1 MLDEEG
7 DVISEVDK
15 FCKMVIREHNAACD
29 RGDVVASPDKLYMD
43 LNEIKSRLLEKK
55 IMAVNSLNV
64 EPSDN
69 INSIRFD
76 IKRNPAFLGNFEVL
90 AKKIKE
96 RESQG
101 HKVVVVAPTK
111 GQVKRVHELSDEYDL
126 TIDVDTGYLSN
137 GFSCPDLGLTF
148 VAEHEIFGRTSKHRY
163 RRKANRKVFSEDLKI

>member
-1 MLDEEG
+1 MRRI

-15 FCKMVIREHNAACD
+15 FCKVVAREHNAAYD
-29 RGDVVASPDKLYMD
+29 RGDVVASPDKFYMHS
-43 LNEIKSRLLEKK
+43 NEIKSRLIEKK
-55 IMAVNSLNV
+55 IMAINSLSI

-96 RESQG
+96 RESEG
-101 HKVVVVAPTK
+101 HKVVVVAPSK

-137 GFSCPDLGLTF
+137 GFSCPDLSLTF
-148 VAEHEIFGRTSKHRY
+148 VAEHEVFGRTSKHRY
-163 RRKANRKVFSEDLKI
+163 SQESQIEKFSARV